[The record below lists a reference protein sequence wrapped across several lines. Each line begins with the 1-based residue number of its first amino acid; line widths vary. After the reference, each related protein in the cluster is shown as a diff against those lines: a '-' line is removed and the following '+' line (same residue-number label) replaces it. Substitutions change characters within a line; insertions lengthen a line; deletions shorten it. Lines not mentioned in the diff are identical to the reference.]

1 MSGRPVAR
9 RSRAPLPT
17 RQRRSVKRASAG
29 LSAVR
34 ASAALAMLV
43 SAAAIYGVGASP
55 AFEYARLQVDGV
67 RFTDPSA
74 VEAAVAD
81 ARGKNLFLVATK
93 PLETSLE
100 AMHTVEQARVEVRLP
115 GTLAVTI
122 EERQPVLIWQ
132 VGSHRYLADAN
143 GTLFAEITDQD
154 DAEAAGLPLIDDR
167 REASTG
173 TPGTDEPRSAAAGL
187 GVGSELDPIDLDAAT
202 RLASLEPA
210 DVGSSAVSLGVMV
223 TDANGFVLDARPKG
237 WTAVFGFYT
246 MSLRSTEIIPGQV
259 RLLRSLVI
267 GREPLVDRVIL
278 ASETDGTY
286 TPRETAPDTK
296 PSKSP

>member
-9 RSRAPLPT
+9 RSRAPLPA

-34 ASAALAMLV
+34 AGAALAMLV
-43 SAAAIYGVGASP
+43 SAAAVYGVGASS
-55 AFEYARLQVDGV
+55 AFEYARLQLDGV
-67 RFTDPSA
+67 RFTDPTA

-81 ARGKNLFLVATK
+81 ARGKNLFLVPTK
-93 PLETSLE
+93 PLETALE
-100 AMHTVEQARVEVRLP
+100 GLPTVEQARVEVRLP
-115 GTLAVTI
+115 GTLAITI

-132 VGSHRYLADAN
+132 AGSSRYLTDAQ
-143 GTLFAEITDQD
+143 GSLFAEVTEK
-154 DAEAAGLPLIDDR
+154 DAAETAGLPLIDDR
-167 REASTG
+167 RLASNG

-187 GVGSELDPIDLDAAT
+187 GVGSRLDPIDLDAAT

-210 DVGSSAVSLGVMV
+210 DVGSTAVSLAVVV
-223 TDANGFVLDARPKG
+223 TDANGFIVDARPKG

-259 RLLRSLVI
+259 RLLRSLVT